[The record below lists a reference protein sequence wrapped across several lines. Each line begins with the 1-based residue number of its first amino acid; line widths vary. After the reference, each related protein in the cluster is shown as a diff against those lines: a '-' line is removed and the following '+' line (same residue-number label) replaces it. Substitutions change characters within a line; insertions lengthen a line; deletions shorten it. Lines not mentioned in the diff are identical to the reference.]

1 MSASEICTAL
11 TQITSATIT
20 MQLLKRGIRRSYLR
34 GPLPLTGGQGR
45 IAGPAFTLRFIPGR
59 EDIST
64 PESYA
69 APNSLR
75 DAIEAMPEGAVAV
88 ADARGETYAATTG
101 DILAMAMVK
110 RGVAG
115 FVSDGSVRDVEGVL
129 RTGLPVWSAGPAA
142 PPSISA
148 LYFAGWGMPIG
159 CGGAAVIPD
168 DIIVADEDGVV
179 VIPAALAADVAEAG
193 AEQERFESFILSEVE
208 RDGRVKGRYPPNE
221 ETLARYQDWIK
232 AQG

>member
-1 MSASEICTAL
+1 MSVGEICSAL
-11 TQITSATIT
+11 TQITTATIT

-34 GPLPLTGGQGR
+34 GPLPLSSGQKR
-45 IAGPAFTLRFIPGR
+45 IAGPAFTVRFIPGR

-69 APNSLR
+69 AAKSLR
-75 DAIEAMPEGAVAV
+75 DAIEAMPQGAVAV
-88 ADARGETYAATTG
+88 VDARGETGAATVG
-101 DILAMAMVK
+101 DILALAMVK

-148 LYFAGWGMPIG
+148 LYFADWGLPIG
-159 CGGAAVIPD
+159 CGGAAVFPD
-168 DIIVADEDGVV
+168 DIVVADEDGAVV
-179 VIPAALAADVAEAG
+179 VPAALAGDVAEAG
-193 AEQERFESFILSEVE
+193 AEQERFEQFVLTEVE

-221 ETLARYQDWIK
+221 ETLARYQDWLK
-232 AQG
+232 TGG

>member
-1 MSASEICTAL
+1 MSMNEICAAL
-11 TQITSATIT
+11 KQITTATIT
-20 MQLLKRGIRRSYLR
+20 MQLLKRGIRRCYLR
-34 GPLPLTGGQGR
+34 GPLPLADGQKR

-75 DAIEAMPEGAVAV
+75 DAIEAIPEGAVAV
-88 ADARGETYAATTG
+88 VDGRGETDAATTG
-101 DILAMAMVK
+101 DILALAMVK

-115 FVSDGSVRDVEGVL
+115 FVTDGAVRDVEGVL

-142 PPSISA
+142 PPSITA
-148 LYFAGWGMPIG
+148 LFFAGWGMPIG

-168 DIIVADEDGVV
+168 DIIVADDDGVV
-179 VIPAALAADVAEAG
+179 IIPAALAADVAEAG
-193 AEQERFESFILSEVE
+193 AEQERFESFVLSEVE
-208 RDGRVKGRYPPNE
+208 RDGRVTGRYPPNE
-221 ETLARYQDWIK
+221 ETLARYQDWLK
-232 AQG
+232 TQG